1 MPAMRACALRLEAEA
16 MACWMR
22 AGPCAST
29 RPTHAPVST
38 GKPCTRPVAHSV
50 AAVAVG
56 SALARGQPPISLSD
70 WAHEGELSRGLY
82 GQHAHF
88 LVDRRVCVASRESHH
103 TRPGVGE

>member
-1 MPAMRACALRLEAEA
+1 MMNARDARVCALRLEAEA

-56 SALARGQPPISLSD
+56 SALARGQPPISLSLGLGTRGRAEP
-70 WAHEGELSRGLY
+70 WPIWSARPLSCG
-82 GQHAHF
+82 
-88 LVDRRVCVASRESHH
+88 
-103 TRPGVGE
+103 P